1 MSGFEN
7 DSQLTAKVLS
17 NEAQSVDWVVPSEV
31 PIGFVYGGHHHAV
44 MMATPADLEDFAIGF
59 SLAEGILHHASEME
73 KIQSKP
79 GKHGIELHLQIPQ
92 NRMEKLQMHGQR
104 RAHRGRAGC
113 GICGVSTASDAMRP
127 LPRLDIHTPA
137 PTVKAI
143 HAAIE
148 NMPSQQVMRARNHTV
163 HGAAW
168 ADMDG
173 NLAFVREDIGRHNAL
188 DKMIGVWARNPTT
201 DGFALLS
208 SRCTYE
214 LVQKCA
220 LAGIGTLVCLA
231 APTSTAI
238 ETARK
243 ANMRLCIYD
252 RHTRQILLFNEP
264 ELG

>member
-17 NEAQSVDWVVPSEV
+17 DESQTIDWVVPNEV
-31 PIGFVYGGHHHAV
+31 PIGFVYGDHHHAV

-59 SLAEGILHHASEME
+59 SLAEGIIHHAAEME
-73 KIQSKP
+73 KLQVKP
-79 GKHGIELHLQIPQ
+79 REHGIELHIQIPD
-92 NRMEKLQMHGQR
+92 NRMEKMLMHGQR

-113 GICGVSTASDAMRP
+113 GICGVDTASDAMRP
-127 LPRLDIHTPA
+127 LPYLAKTPA
-137 PTVKAI
+137 PSHDAI
-143 HAAIE
+143 LGAIASL
-148 NMPSQQVMRARNHTV
+148 PKQQVMRARNHTV

-168 ADMDG
+168 AELNG
-173 NLAFVREDIGRHNAL
+173 NLTVVREDIGRHNAL
-188 DKMIGVWARNPTT
+188 DKMIGVWATQGQPA
-201 DGFALLS
+201 GFALLS

-238 ETARK
+238 ATARH
-243 ANMRLCIYD
+243 ANLRLCIYD
-252 RHTRQILLFNEP
+252 RHTAQVLRFTAP
-264 ELG
+264 E